1 MSVEIK
7 RKNEKK
13 KIEYKGVVKYG
24 IPRQSSTRKSKKES
38 KDKNKSSNTL
48 TNAEILAILEKGSIV
63 NNLPARPLLKPV
75 MEKHKDEIKKILKN
89 VCSQIVFDNKQEAD
103 RLMNLLAFKMETWT
117 KAYFTEDNG
126 WAPNAPITIN
136 GDWMKN
142 KVSGKPVYIKGK
154 KSDRPM
160 IDTGELRRSIR
171 GLFLKE

>member
-7 RKNEKK
+7 RVKQKK
-13 KIEYKGVVKYG
+13 SVEYKGVVKYG
-24 IPRQSSTRKSKKES
+24 IPKQNSKRKGKNREI
-38 KDKNKSSNTL
+38 KDKVNNPL
-48 TNAEILAILEKGSIV
+48 TNAEILAILEKGSVV

-75 MEKHKDEIKKILKN
+75 MEKHKDEIKKILKT
-89 VCSQIVFDNKQEAD
+89 VCTQIVLDNTKEAD
-103 RLMNLLAFKMETWT
+103 RLMKELAFKMETWT
-117 KAYFTEDNG
+117 KAYFVEDNG
-126 WAPNAPITIN
+126 WAPNAPITVN
-136 GDWMKN
+136 GGWMKN